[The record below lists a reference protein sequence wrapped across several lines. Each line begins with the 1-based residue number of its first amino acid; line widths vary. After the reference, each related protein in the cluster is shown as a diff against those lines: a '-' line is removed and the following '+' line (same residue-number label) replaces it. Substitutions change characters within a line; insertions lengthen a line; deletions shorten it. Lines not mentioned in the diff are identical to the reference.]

1 MCLMH
6 YCISADTIFF
16 LSFVATNCGPTSFH
30 IANHHHCSW
39 LVVGREKS
47 GLGSCSAASS
57 GAGTV
62 ECHGGTSWQRS
73 LQAAGYQ
80 SQCTVGGEKLCPVF
94 TEALLSWVAIDVPAC
109 HQNARCTLL
118 CGCGW
123 NTCYSS
129 HSVALLTP
137 WHENMFLHHRCKA
150 LLMCQCSKC
159 TWASVV
165 TGVYCTCCQCCLKVQ
180 AQSG

>member
-94 TEALLSWVAIDVPAC
+94 TEALLSWVAKTTKRLMSQPAIKMPDAPSC
-109 HQNARCTLL
+109 VGVGGIHVTP
-118 CGCGW
+118 
-123 NTCYSS
+123 
-129 HSVALLTP
+129 LTP
-137 WHENMFLHHRCKA
+137 LHFSLPGMRT
-150 LLMCQCSKC
+150 CSCIIVAKH
-159 TWASVV
+159 
-165 TGVYCTCCQCCLKVQ
+165 CLCVS
-180 AQSG
+180 AQSVLGQVLSQAYIVHAVNAV